1 MTEIKNDTSMDAV
14 ICFGEKNVC
23 MVFPEEFEVL
33 PGQPVEWR
41 IVPLNEVT
49 VKFDAND
56 SPVEWP
62 EASSKDPNTGVVGP
76 IKGTIKR
83 DAQGI
88 YKYSVTDE
96 LGNTIDP
103 RVKVRR

>member
-1 MTEIKNDTSMDAV
+1 MTEIKNETGTDAV
-14 ICFGEKNVC
+14 ICFGEKVLEMVC
-23 MVFPEEFEVL
+23 PEEFEVL

-41 IVPLNEVT
+41 IVPPNEVT

-56 SPVEWP
+56 SPVEWSKL
-62 EASSKDPNTGVVGP
+62 SSKDPNTGVVGP

-88 YKYSVTDE
+88 YKYSVTDTM
-96 LGNTIDP
+96 GNTIDP